1 MVIAGLLA
9 IAYFVSLVI
18 RSRDKSAQNA
28 RVVVIVVTIM
38 MVIMF
43 CFYAYLLQMVMM
55 RDNSVCQKE

>member
-28 RVVVIVVTIM
+28 RVVIIVTIM